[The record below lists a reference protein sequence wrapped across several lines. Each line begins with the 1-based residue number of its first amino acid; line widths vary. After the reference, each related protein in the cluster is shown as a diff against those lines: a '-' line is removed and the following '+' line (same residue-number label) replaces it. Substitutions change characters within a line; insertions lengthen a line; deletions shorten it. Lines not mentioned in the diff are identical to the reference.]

1 MKESLSS
8 VFLKTLYVFAI
19 VGGLTLA
26 LSATGFVAAYTYD
39 KVFEGRILPG
49 IVIGHDRVDGLHY
62 NKAQALIEDS
72 LDTATRNGF
81 VFQFRDKTYTL
92 SRTSVPLEDPDVASD
107 LLDCRP
113 EEALKTAFETGRG
126 KGFVLDALERVRIA
140 ISSKRIDMPCK
151 GNAELLKK
159 QLATALEAE
168 LSPAVD
174 ARLTAT
180 SASGSMPII
189 GVEAEKIGISADIDG
204 AVAKWLAMTK
214 RLEYAPIT
222 IVSNEMLP
230 RVTKAQLEPLTS
242 EAPALLAKAPISLL
256 LDRTPYTV
264 TTSTLA
270 EWLTA
275 TATAS
280 GYKLTISPDA
290 LSATLAKPASVVVQE
305 TKNGYLELNSDNTI
319 KTFRAPVEGVA
330 IDGNATVKAI
340 LESFDSTSTKKLAV
354 PVSFVRSVPRIEGA
368 DAERLGIHDLL
379 GVGNSYFDGS
389 PANRRKNI
397 SKGRDKMNGI
407 LIAPGEE
414 FSQLKALGDINGA
427 NGWLPELVIKG
438 DKTVPE
444 YGGGLCQVG
453 STSFRA
459 AMAAGLKITER
470 RNHSYRVRYYEP
482 IGTDATIYEPS
493 PDFRFKNDTPAHILI
508 TTEMKGDAL
517 HFSIWGT
524 NDGRKA
530 EQKLSG
536 AYNIIPAPATKYI
549 ETTDLAPGQKRCT
562 ESAHAGASA
571 HVDYT
576 VTYGDGTSST
586 ERFVSVYRPW
596 GAVCLVGVAA
606 ITTPTDTSGVEAPL
620 AD

>member
-1 MKESLSS
+1 MKESISS
-8 VFLKTLYVFAI
+8 VFLKTVYVIAI
-19 VGGLTLA
+19 VGGLALA

-39 KVFEGRILPG
+39 KVFEGRVLPG
-49 IVIGHDRVDGLHY
+49 VIVGSDRLDGLSY
-62 NKAQALIEDS
+62 EKAHALIEDS
-72 LDTATRNGF
+72 IDTATRNGF
-81 VFQFRDKTYTL
+81 VFQFRQKTYTL
-92 SRTSVPLEDPDVASD
+92 SRTSVPLEDPDVATD

-113 EEALKTAFETGRG
+113 DVAVKAAFESGRSR
-126 KGFVLDALERVRIA
+126 GFVLNALERARMAVYP
-140 ISSKRIDMPCK
+140 KRIEIPCT
-151 GNAELLKK
+151 GNIELLKN
-159 QLATALEAE
+159 QLSRSLEPV
-168 LSPAVD
+168 LSPARD
-174 ARLTAT
+174 ARLAVASTSGTTPVLTVEPELIGAT
-180 SASGSMPII
+180 
-189 GVEAEKIGISADIDG
+189 ADIDG
-204 AVAKWLAMTK
+204 AVSTWLAMTT
-214 RLEYAPIT
+214 RMQYQPIT
-222 IVSNEMLP
+222 IAGTELAP
-230 RVTKAQLEPLTS
+230 RVTKAQLEPLVS
-242 EAPALLAKAPISLL
+242 KAPELLNKAPVALLI
-256 LDRTPYTV
+256 DRTPYTV

-275 TATAS
+275 TSTPT
-280 GYKLTISPDA
+280 GYELTLSPEAIIS
-290 LSATLAKPASVVVQE
+290 TLEKPAASLLRE
-305 TKNGYLELNSDNTI
+305 AKNGFLELNSNNTI
-319 KTFRAPVEGVA
+319 KTFTPPTEGVA
-330 IDGNATVKAI
+330 VDGAATAKLI
-340 LESFDSTSTKKLAV
+340 LESFNATTTRKAVSVSLARST
-354 PVSFVRSVPRIEGA
+354 PRIDGA

-379 GVGNSYFDGS
+379 GVGSSYFDGS

-397 SKGRDKMNGI
+397 AMGKDKMNGI

-414 FSQLKALGDINGA
+414 FSQLQALGDINGA

-493 PDFRFKNDTPAHILI
+493 PDFRFKNDTSAHILI
-508 TTEMKGDAL
+508 TAEMKGDAL

-524 NDGRKA
+524 DDGRKA

-571 HVDYT
+571 HVDYS

-596 GAVCLVGVAA
+596 GAVCLIGVAA
-606 ITTPTDTSGVEAPL
+606 ITEPVDTSEVTAPL